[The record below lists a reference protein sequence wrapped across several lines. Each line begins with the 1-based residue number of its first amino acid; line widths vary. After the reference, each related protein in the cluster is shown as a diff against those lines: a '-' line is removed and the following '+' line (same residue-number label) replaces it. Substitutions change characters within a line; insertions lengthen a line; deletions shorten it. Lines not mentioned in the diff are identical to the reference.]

1 MSGKKTI
8 SNSGSA
14 GVSISDQDPPEKRPR
29 KRKNR
34 RSGASVRDDKKRKT
48 RLAAPEKRS
57 WSGGKSKKKDVK
69 APRRTEHKPKNVGG
83 PNLSAPFTAAVNVG
97 SISAAEH
104 HRALEAERAE
114 VDSQR
119 YFMTCLLQEKL
130 ASMISA
136 FSAGFEA
143 GRALV
148 ADQATGNVARDW
160 QIEELQKELATA
172 RKAAVINN
180 RQIKSDGKQI
190 AELQAQL
197 EESRDA
203 VVLDKLER
211 VRLRQRASKLVDYIV
226 LAGEMMESI
235 EKAGQWRKHFANFEP
250 DLRAR
255 FVKLYEHCMDDCFW
269 YF

>member
-1 MSGKKTI
+1 M
-8 SNSGSA
+8 
-14 GVSISDQDPPEKRPR
+14 
-29 KRKNR
+29 
-34 RSGASVRDDKKRKT
+34 DD
-48 RLAAPEKRS
+48 
-57 WSGGKSKKKDVK
+57 K
-69 APRRTEHKPKNVGG
+69 APRRTEQQQKNTKKVGG
-83 PNLSAPFTAAVNVG
+83 PNLSAPLTTTVNVG
-97 SISAAEH
+97 SVSLAEH

-114 VDSQR
+114 VDSLR
-119 YFMTCLLQEKL
+119 GLTAGFLQTHL

-143 GRALV
+143 GRASV
-148 ADQATGNVARDW
+148 ADQATGNVAHDW
-160 QIEELQKELATA
+160 RIKEMQRELATA

-211 VRLRQRASKLVDYIV
+211 VRRTQRASKLVDYIV

-235 EKAGQWRKHFANFEP
+235 EKAGQWQKHFANFEP

>member
-1 MSGKKTI
+1 M
-8 SNSGSA
+8 
-14 GVSISDQDPPEKRPR
+14 
-29 KRKNR
+29 
-34 RSGASVRDDKKRKT
+34 DD
-48 RLAAPEKRS
+48 
-57 WSGGKSKKKDVK
+57 K
-69 APRRTEHKPKNVGG
+69 APRRTKNTKKVGG
-83 PNLSAPFTAAVNVG
+83 PNLSAPLTTTVNVG
-97 SISAAEH
+97 SVSLAEH

-114 VDSQR
+114 VDSLR
-119 YFMTCLLQEKL
+119 GLTAGFLQTHL

-143 GRALV
+143 GRASV
-148 ADQATGNVARDW
+148 ADQATGNVAHDW
-160 QIEELQKELATA
+160 RIKEMQRELATA

-269 YF
+269 YLESLSCVG

>member
-1 MSGKKTI
+1 M
-8 SNSGSA
+8 
-14 GVSISDQDPPEKRPR
+14 
-29 KRKNR
+29 
-34 RSGASVRDDKKRKT
+34 DD
-48 RLAAPEKRS
+48 
-57 WSGGKSKKKDVK
+57 K
-69 APRRTEHKPKNVGG
+69 APRRTKNTKKVGG
-83 PNLSAPFTAAVNVG
+83 PNLSAPLTTTVNVG
-97 SISAAEH
+97 SVSLAEH

-114 VDSQR
+114 VDSLR
-119 YFMTCLLQEKL
+119 GLTAGFLQTHL

-143 GRALV
+143 GRASV
-148 ADQATGNVARDW
+148 ADQATGNVAHDW
-160 QIEELQKELATA
+160 RIKEMQRELATA

-255 FVKLYEHCMDDCFW
+255 FVKLYEHCMDDCCW

>member
-1 MSGKKTI
+1 M
-8 SNSGSA
+8 
-14 GVSISDQDPPEKRPR
+14 
-29 KRKNR
+29 
-34 RSGASVRDDKKRKT
+34 
-48 RLAAPEKRS
+48 
-57 WSGGKSKKKDVK
+57 
-69 APRRTEHKPKNVGG
+69 
-83 PNLSAPFTAAVNVG
+83 SAPLTTTVNVG
-97 SISAAEH
+97 SVSLAEH

-114 VDSQR
+114 VDSLR
-119 YFMTCLLQEKL
+119 GLTAGFLQTHL

-143 GRALV
+143 GRASV

-160 QIEELQKELATA
+160 QIKEMQRELATA

-235 EKAGQWRKHFANFEP
+235 EKAGQWRKHFANPTFAH
-250 DLRAR
+250 DS
-255 FVKLYEHCMDDCFW
+255 
-269 YF
+269 